1 MKTLRIK
8 RGMTI
13 IELLVAIVIIAILA
27 LIAVV
32 IYTAQIRNSRR
43 TDAVNTIFSIALAQ
57 ESYRTTNITYGT
69 LASVWS
75 GVTTST
81 GGYYTL
87 AISNVAATTYTITAT
102 ATGDQVNDAQNGTSC
117 SVLTYA
123 HEWWYSNGNAGCM
136 LAIVGCDHG

>member
-1 MKTLRIK
+1 MKTLSLNK
-8 RGMTI
+8 GMTI

-32 IYTAQIRNSRR
+32 IYTSQIRNSRR
-43 TDAVNTIFSIALAQ
+43 TDAVNTIFSMALAE
-57 ESYRTTNITYGT
+57 ESYRTTNTTYGT
-69 LASVWS
+69 LAAVWS
-75 GVTTST
+75 GVTTSQ

-117 SVLTYA
+117 GTLTY
-123 HEWWYSNGNAGCM
+123 SMNGGTVTETPATCWPS
-136 LAIVGCDHG
+136 